1 MYISPWSAV
10 LFIDLDCFGV
20 SCPIL
25 KISAARDVGLL
36 LNIMEVNGTHLVAL
50 KSSQEYILK
59 NHDPFYSK
67 ISTNLAVSGFI

>member
-50 KSSQEYILK
+50 KSSQKYI
-59 NHDPFYSK
+59 
-67 ISTNLAVSGFI
+67 

>member
-1 MYISPWSAV
+1 MYIFPWSAV

-50 KSSQEYILK
+50 KSSQKYILK
-59 NHDPFYSK
+59 NHDPFTPKYPQ
-67 ISTNLAVSGFI
+67 TLQ